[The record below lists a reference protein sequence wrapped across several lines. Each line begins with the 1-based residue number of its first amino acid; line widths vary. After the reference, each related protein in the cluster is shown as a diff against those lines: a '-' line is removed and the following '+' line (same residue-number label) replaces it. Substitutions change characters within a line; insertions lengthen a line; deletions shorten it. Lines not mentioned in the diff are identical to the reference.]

1 MKKLLS
7 IEGMSC
13 AHCVAHVKSALSGIQ
28 GVTSVQ
34 VDLATKSAV
43 VTGGALDDGQL
54 KAAVADV
61 GYQVVAISCESA

>member
-13 AHCVAHVKSALSGIQ
+13 AHCVSHVTSALSGIQ

-34 VDLATKSAV
+34 VDLAKKRAFVEGS
-43 VTGGALDDGQL
+43 ALDDGRMT
-54 KAAVADV
+54 AAVADA
-61 GYQVVAISCESA
+61 GYRVVAISE

>member
-13 AHCVAHVKSALSGIQ
+13 AHCVSHVTSALSGIQ

-34 VDLATKSAV
+34 VDLAKKRAV
-43 VTGGALDDGQL
+43 VEGSALDDGRMT
-54 KAAVADV
+54 AAVADA
-61 GYQVVAISCESA
+61 GYRVVAISE